1 MVVAVKPKST
11 NDLDMYVSIDGR
23 NFANAQFPLG
33 SGLAGEDVK
42 KIKDFILTIL
52 QSYTVLQSTRASLV
66 VDINPGKNAGRE
78 YGTILTSNSNGT
90 YFVKSL
96 AYTNRNVR
104 GNVDYERVQ
113 NVEGIMLA
121 NIVSNPD
128 ELSMPSADKKIES
141 RISFNEGSKWHFLKP
156 PEKNLDGKA
165 FSCASEGTVPNEKCA
180 LHLHSI
186 TSPSNVGYIFSTPG
200 APGVLMGV
208 GNVGDYLLS
217 KEQCDTFISVDG
229 GINWAVAQRGPH
241 QYEFG
246 DMGGVIVMIK
256 DIDVTDNIL
265 FVF

>member
-1 MVVAVKPKST
+1 MTWTCTSRST
-11 NDLDMYVSIDGR
+11 AATLPTP
-23 NFANAQFPLG
+23 NFRWV
-33 SGLAGEDVK
+33 LALPEK
-42 KIKDFILTIL
+42 TYIKYFDFILTIL

-141 RISFNEGSKWHFLKP
+141 RISFNEWS
-156 PEKNLDGKA
+156 
-165 FSCASEGTVPNEKCA
+165 SYS
-180 LHLHSI
+180 
-186 TSPSNVGYIFSTPG
+186 
-200 APGVLMGV
+200 
-208 GNVGDYLLS
+208 DY
-217 KEQCDTFISVDG
+217 C
-229 GINWAVAQRGPH
+229 QR
-241 QYEFG
+241 
-246 DMGGVIVMIK
+246 
-256 DIDVTDNIL
+256 
-265 FVF
+265 